1 METNNLIAKAYE
13 KYKSDGLTRVTSRNI
28 EKIIGH
34 KLDDSEKRQLK
45 RAKQEDEE
53 RNQPVVSSVEI
64 EVNWSNNPTWGWNP
78 TAVAHVR
85 YEDDSYDRFSE
96 RASGCGYNKLNHVVN
111 NLLNHFLKR
120 PLHE

>member
-45 RAKQEDEE
+45 RAKQED
-53 RNQPVVSSVEI
+53 
-64 EVNWSNNPTWGWNP
+64 VNWSNNPTWGWNP